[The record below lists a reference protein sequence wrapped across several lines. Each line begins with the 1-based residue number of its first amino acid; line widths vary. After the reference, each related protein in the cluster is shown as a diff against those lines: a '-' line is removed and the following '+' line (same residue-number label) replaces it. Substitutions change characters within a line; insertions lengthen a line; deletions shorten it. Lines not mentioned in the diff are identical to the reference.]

1 MNVYDDDQCIKCN
14 SGLYLNPNMRLL
26 TSPCGHKY
34 CESCVQLAYMKDSVI
49 QCLGCTAQIRKQSF
63 INQRYDDTGL
73 EKENSIRKKYL
84 KEFNKTRK
92 DFNSLVEYNNYLEM
106 VEDLIFDAIEGGD
119 LAAAAELKLK
129 EYQKANQASIATNK
143 KAKEE
148 EDTLIASRIAD
159 EQRLIM
165 EKRNK
170 FLIEDQKEL
179 NSKKLESQKAMDDL
193 AKGKISAKELK
204 EIDKK
209 KAAAAA
215 KLAAAA
221 AATSIINEPLP
232 PIHETDNKQSQSF
245 SYQPQYKPGAQQ
257 QQQQAGPTNQQLQ
270 QQQQVL
276 LQMQFNEPQ
285 PLGEFKYDEM
295 ALKNLIPTPQQ
306 SDVAGFKQKYIRQ
319 RAFEEAFQY
328 L

>member
-1 MNVYDDDQCIKCN
+1 MNIYDDDQCIKCN

-63 INQRYDDTGL
+63 MNQRYDDTGL

-92 DFNSLVEYNNYLEM
+92 DFNSLVEYNNFLEM

-119 LAAAAELKLK
+119 LATASELKLK

-159 EQRLIM
+159 EQRLIA

-170 FLIEDQKEL
+170 FLAEDQKEQ

-209 KAAAAA
+209 KAAASAA

-221 AATSIINEPLP
+221 AAASMVNEPLP
-232 PIHETDNKQSQSF
+232 PIHETDNKQSF
-245 SYQPQYKPGAQQ
+245 TYQPQNKQQ
-257 QQQQAGPTNQQLQ
+257 QQQQQQGPTNQQLQ

>member
-1 MNVYDDDQCIKCN
+1 MNIYDDDQCIKCN

-92 DFNSLVEYNNYLEM
+92 DFSSLVEYNNFLEM

-119 LAAAAELKLK
+119 LAAVSEQKLK

-159 EQRLIM
+159 EQRLIS

-179 NSKKLESQKAMDDL
+179 NTKKLESQKAMDDL

-221 AATSIINEPLP
+221 ATSIVNEPLP
-232 PIHETDNKQSQSF
+232 PIHETDKQSQAF
-245 SYQPQYKPGAQQ
+245 SYQPQYKPGQQ
-257 QQQQAGPTNQQLQ
+257 QQQQTPTNQQLQQQLQ

-276 LQMQFNEPQ
+276 LQMQYNEPQ